1 MDEHR
6 NTRKSRS
13 AQASLEAA
21 STQEI
26 STSNSLADLAAR
38 INEEHQAVVAAARTT
53 LQHAFNAGEFLLA
66 AKAQVPHGYWG
77 DWLRENCEVSE
88 RSAQKYMQLAR
99 HRIGSEANP
108 PLTADLTIDEALC
121 SLAKPKP
128 PVEIEADYYAVP
140 SADYLPTEAGT
151 VRIGM
156 VDAIAHFEILAV
168 RADPRH
174 PGFFQIAQ
182 MESYGSLDD
191 GGGGSWCEPNG
202 GRPVRAD
209 GVREWLARND
219 ALPGPLRPDRVA
231 RPSARPLAVPG
242 TDAALA
248 VVEESRRRGG
258 AAMSASRT
266 VTHIADRGERRSAR
280 GPPNETPG
288 LSAGGPGAFIFVF
301 GQTNT
306 ATAAAVDMP
315 ELPQL
320 GKWRSGNVHRYE
332 R

>member
-1 MDEHR
+1 MTT
-6 NTRKSRS
+6 NTAVTSPTQQKALLDGRE
-13 AQASLEAA
+13 ADAAAFVQGEAA

-38 INEEHQAVVAAARTT
+38 INEEHRAVVAAARTT

-121 SLAKPKP
+121 SLAKPRP
-128 PVEIEADYYAVP
+128 PITIEADYYAVP

-156 VDAIAHFEILAV
+156 VDAIGHFEILAV

-182 MESYGSLDD
+182 MEFYGSLDD

-209 GVREWLARND
+209 GVREWLQGMMRS
-219 ALPGPLRPDRVA
+219 PD
-231 RPSARPLAVPG
+231 L
-242 TDAALA
+242 
-248 VVEESRRRGG
+248 
-258 AAMSASRT
+258 
-266 VTHIADRGERRSAR
+266 
-280 GPPNETPG
+280 
-288 LSAGGPGAFIFVF
+288 F
-301 GQTNT
+301 GQ
-306 ATAAAVDMP
+306 VEWHDHPLDRWPFP
-315 ELPQL
+315 EPTPRWPSWKKADDAEVQQ
-320 GKWRSGNVHRYE
+320 
-332 R
+332 